1 MKENSEIPDISHL
14 AKTNTIYMKLTVTIA
29 RILTGALFIFSG
41 LVKAIDP
48 RGLAY
53 KMQEFFE
60 AWGNAGF
67 MKGMMEELGH
77 YALTFSIIMITLEV
91 IVGLALLLGWQKKIT
106 TWLLLLL
113 IIFFTFLTS
122 YVLFS
127 GKIKACGCFGDCI
140 PITPIQTFTKD
151 IILLLLA
158 ILLLAKQRYILPV
171 FKPFMGGLF
180 ILLATI
186 GTLFLQWYVLGHLP
200 LADCLP
206 FKKGNNILDMRKMP
220 ANAIPDKYEMTFVY
234 EKNGEKKEFTPDV
247 LPDSSWTFVD
257 RNQKLVEAG
266 KNNIPL
272 INDFSFNTAA
282 GNDTTEAILGQAKRY
297 YLLIIK
303 DLQGVPDQFNEDQV
317 LAVEAAE
324 AGIPFYVVTGQ
335 REQVEKRFNA
345 LKAGV
350 VIPVFTCDATAI
362 KTAAR
367 AHMVLYQMNGPV
379 VEKKWGWA
387 DFDDVGLVK

>member
-1 MKENSEIPDISHL
+1 
-14 AKTNTIYMKLTVTIA
+14 MKLTVSVA
-29 RILTGALFIFSG
+29 RILTGSLFIFSG

-60 AWGNAGF
+60 AWANAGF

-77 YALTFSIIMITLEV
+77 YALSFSIIMITLEV
-91 IVGLALLLGWQKKIT
+91 IAGLALLLGWQKKIT
-106 TWLLLLL
+106 TWLLFLL

-158 ILLLAKQRYILPV
+158 ILLLVKQRYIHPV
-171 FKPFMGGLF
+171 FKPFIGGLF
-180 ILLATI
+180 ILAATI
-186 GTLFLQWYVLGHLP
+186 ATLFLQWYVLRHLP

-206 FKKGNNILDMRKMP
+206 YKKGNNILDLRKMP
-220 ANAIPDKYEMTFVY
+220 ANAIPDKFEMTFVY
-234 EKNGEKKEFTPDV
+234 EKNGEKKEFTTDA

-266 KNNIPL
+266 KNNIPA
-272 INDFSFNTAA
+272 INDFSFTTAS
-282 GNDTTEAILGQAKRY
+282 GSDTTDAILGQTKSY
-297 YLLIIK
+297 YLLFIK
-303 DLQGVPDQFNEDQV
+303 DLHNLPADFTQDQV
-317 LAVEAAE
+317 LAIAAAD
-324 AGIPFYVVTGQ
+324 AGVPFYIITGQ
-335 REQVEKRFNA
+335 REPVEKRFNS
-345 LKAGV
+345 LKKGLT
-350 VIPVFTCDATAI
+350 IPVFTCDATAI

-367 AHMVLYQMNGPV
+367 ADMVLYKMTGPV
-379 VEKKWGWA
+379 VENKWGWA
-387 DFDDVGLVK
+387 DFDDVVVK